1 VTSGELSTR
10 TPAPKERSAYSNAI
24 GRKGFHT
31 ALPGCNGAFRCQ
43 PKKVRRGSADARRVA
58 PLGKEYVKIGERLA
72 VLREREITATLD
84 ELGVDVWVKV
94 ASEENVGRLTQ

>member
-1 VTSGELSTR
+1 MSTR
-10 TPAPKERSAYSNAI
+10 APAPKESSADSNAI
-24 GRKGFHT
+24 GRKGVPHSL
-31 ALPGCNGAFRCQ
+31 AWMQWCVPMPA
-43 PKKVRRGSADARRVA
+43 KKVGRGSAGARSVA